1 MCPHAAQNCLAG
13 CTNYRR
19 IWSNKQLK
27 VLMHKCQV
35 AGNLRI
41 AVLDL
46 YERHLAED
54 GSAVDYK
61 GLRRDPAFA
70 DYVNATAELQQ
81 VDLAAMSEPER
92 KVRVHGKHYQIPLY
106 FSRR

>member
-1 MCPHAAQNCLAG
+1 MQP
-13 CTNYRR
+13 
-19 IWSNKQLK
+19 W
-27 VLMHKCQV
+27 QV
-35 AGNLRI
+35 AGSLRI
-41 AVLDL
+41 AILDL

-70 DYVNATAELQQ
+70 DYVDATAELQH

-92 KVRVHGKHYQIPLY
+92 KVMVLAMHAWDL
-106 FSRR
+106 